1 MKISEL
7 ISKLQYAQHVSG
19 DLEVIVIPELSWN
32 TRMDEIFITD
42 EVQDI
47 NKIKISTD
55 SKRIEI
61 ITKNLPYIS
70 D

>member
-19 DLEVIVIPELSWN
+19 DLEVVIVSSLSLTDSVWN
-32 TRMDEIFITD
+32 
-42 EVQDI
+42 DI
-47 NKIKISTD
+47 LRGDQKPDKIKISFD
-55 SKRIEI
+55 DNRIEI
-61 ITKNLPYIS
+61 LSKNLPYIS